1 MAKICNPQQIIEVMF
16 LDGMSTDYSVLSF
29 HINESAELGAKV
41 KVLRCNNSRR
51 QMGLPFDLNDPFS
64 PSDDTFCYETD
75 ISTEHKEEDHDA
87 DESPMEPQLTRAYC
101 ERPFS
106 TVKDAE
112 NFYNTYAK
120 IVGFSIRCQDQ
131 RIKNKI
137 PKMRLWVCSCH
148 GVRRKR
154 SINRAR
160 AERRITR
167 TNCGALFQIKWMPLL
182 NLFHASKFVHVHN
195 HTLALPAHVQFLRS
209 HRHIKEEQA
218 TKINILLGAGIPKG
232 QIVDYI
238 LSINGES
245 DAIGFTRKDVY
256 NYQVPSQV
264 PKGSTND
271 AEATVAFITGLAV
284 KDPGIYCRYSANEDE
299 KLCRL
304 FFSDSISRAEFKN
317 FGDVVVCDATYKTNT
332 FRMPLVLFTGLDNN
346 HLNIVFAFAI
356 INCEDAETYNWVFRT
371 FVDCMG
377 GTAPKAI
384 LTDADKAMQ
393 VALRESMRLTRH
405 GWCAWHICRNLTSVP
420 GKDQKFRDEFAALM
434 QKKCTPD
441 IFRSLWNR
449 FKKKNMYCP
458 RNYHGLC

>member
-1 MAKICNPQQIIEVMF
+1 MVEICTLHQIIEVMF

-29 HINESAELGAKV
+29 HINESVELGAKV
-41 KVLRCNNSRR
+41 KALRCNNSRR

-64 PSDDTFCYETD
+64 PSDDKFCFETD
-75 ISTEHKEEDHDA
+75 ISTEHREEDHDA

-101 ERPFS
+101 ERYS
-106 TVKDAE
+106 LSRSE
-112 NFYNTYAK
+112 N
-120 IVGFSIRCQDQ
+120 
-131 RIKNKI
+131 KNKI
-137 PKMRLWVCSCH
+137 PTMRLWVCSCH

-160 AERRITR
+160 AQRQITR
-167 TNCGALFQIKWMPLL
+167 TNCGALFQIKWMPFL
-182 NLFHASKFVHVHN
+182 NLFHASKFVHVHY
-195 HTLALPAHVQFLRS
+195 HTLALPVHVQFLRS

-238 LSINGES
+238 LSINGEF
-245 DAIGFTRKDVY
+245 DAIGFTRKDLY
-256 NYQVPSQV
+256 NYQVALQV

-284 KDPGIYCRYSANEDE
+284 KDPGIYCRYYANEDE

-346 HLNIVFAFAI
+346 RLNIVFAFAI

-377 GTAPKAI
+377 GIAPKAI

-393 VALRESMRLTRH
+393 VALRESMPLTRH
-405 GWCAWHICRNLTSVP
+405 MWCAWHICRNLTSVQ
-420 GKDQKFRDEFAALM
+420 GKDQKF
-434 QKKCTPD
+434 
-441 IFRSLWNR
+441 
-449 FKKKNMYCP
+449 
-458 RNYHGLC
+458 